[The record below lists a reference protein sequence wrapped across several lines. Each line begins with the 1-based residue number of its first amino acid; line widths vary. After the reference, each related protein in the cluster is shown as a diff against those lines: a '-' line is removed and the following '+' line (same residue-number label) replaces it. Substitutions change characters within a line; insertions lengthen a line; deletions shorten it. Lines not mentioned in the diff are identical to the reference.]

1 MDDGES
7 IKFDDISPP
16 IICVTKNR
24 LIIQM
29 ARGDLRL
36 SDIESGYD
44 IVAVERQKT
53 QEALKE
59 LIPIN
64 LIITQ

>member
-1 MDDGES
+1 M
-7 IKFDDISPP
+7 
-16 IICVTKNR
+16 TKNK
-24 LIIQM
+24 LIVQM